1 MIFMGLD
8 FVRGKL
14 AERIGGFHFGGESGY
29 KFEKIKKAVRE
40 VKLQSPDLKLI
51 DLGVGDPDDMADEG
65 IVAKLSAEAKKQEN
79 RGYAD
84 NGILEFQQAATT
96 YLSRVFQVDHVDP
109 ASEILHSI
117 GTKSALSILPSCF
130 INPKDLTIM
139 PVPGYPILA
148 THTRYLGGEVYETPL
163 VEENAYLPDLE
174 KIPQAVRHQ
183 AKLMYLNYPHSP
195 TGATADE
202 SFFERVVHFAKQNQI
217 IVVHDAAYASL
228 TYGTARPVSFLSVPG
243 AKEVGVELHS
253 LSKSH
258 NMTGWRI
265 GFAAGHSLIVKAL
278 GEAKSNY
285 DSGQFI
291 PIQKAAIYALEH
303 MEIIHKNKEKYSRRL
318 DFLVA
323 MLMELQFP
331 VSKPKGT
338 FFLYIRSPR
347 RIRGGRHFETAEAFS
362 QFLIEEKGI
371 VTVPW
376 DEAGH
381 YIRLSVTFEARTVR
395 DEKSIVQ
402 EIRERLLDIEL
413 EF

>member
-1 MIFMGLD
+1 LNSCSVSHFITLGGL
-8 FVRGKL
+8 
-14 AERIGGFHFGGESGY
+14 EFGGESGY

-40 VKLQSPDLKLI
+40 VMLKSPDLKLI
-51 DLGVGDPDDMADEG
+51 NLGVGEPDDKADEG
-65 IVAKLSAEAKKQEN
+65 IVATLSGEAKKQEN

-96 YLSRVFQVDHVDP
+96 YLSRYFQVDHVDP
-109 ASEILHSI
+109 ESEMIHSI

-139 PVPGYPILA
+139 PVLGYSILA
-148 THTRYLGGEVYETPL
+148 KHTQYLGGDIYATPL
-163 VEENAYLPDLE
+163 IEENAYLPDLE
-174 KIPQAVRHQ
+174 GIPKEVRHK
-183 AKLMYLNYPHSP
+183 AKLMYLNYPHNP

-217 IVVHDAAYASL
+217 IVVHDAAYTSL
-228 TYGTARPVSFLSVPG
+228 TYGSSRPVSFLSVPG
-243 AKEVGVELHS
+243 AKEVGIELHS

-265 GFAAGHSLIVKAL
+265 GFVAGHSLIIKAF

-303 MEIIHKNKEKYSRRL
+303 LEIIQKNKEKYSRRL
-318 DFLVA
+318 DFMVA
-323 MLMELQFP
+323 MLNELKFS
-331 VSKPKGT
+331 VSKPNGT
-338 FFLYIRSPR
+338 FFLYFRSPR
-347 RIRGGRHFETAEAFS
+347 GIRGGRRFETAEAFS
-362 QFLIEEKGI
+362 QFLIERKGI

-381 YIRLSVTFEARTVR
+381 NIRLSVTFEAQTVR
-395 DEKSIVQ
+395 EEQSIVQ
-402 EIRERLLDIEL
+402 EIKERLSDIEF